1 MLGIFGKRQV
11 AVSFDTPL
19 QLIVQQTPP
28 PEPSKAGVRVYSTCD
43 GFTVKGMA
51 PIMYTLPNDKSVQV
65 KIAYVDAKGNPAK
78 VDGDV
83 EWTSSDED
91 ICGIATTGDSTL
103 VTLIPGSKIGQCQ
116 IKATADADLG
126 EGVREIVTPF
136 DMEVV
141 AGEAVAGTISPVGE
155 PQPIPVGKSKR

>member
-1 MLGIFGKRQV
+1 MFGIFGTKQV
-11 AVSFDTPL
+11 SVSFATPL

-28 PEPSKAGVRVYSTCD
+28 PEPSKAGVWVESTCD
-43 GFTVKGMA
+43 GLTVKGMA
-51 PIMYTLPNDKSVQV
+51 PIMYTLPNDKSVQL
-65 KIAYVDAKGNPAK
+65 KITYVDAKGNPAK

-103 VTLIPGSKIGQCQ
+103 VTLIPGSKVGQCQ

-126 EGVREIVTPF
+126 EGVKEIITPF
-136 DMEVV
+136 DLEVV
-141 AGEAVAGTISPVGE
+141 AGSAVAGTITPTGE
-155 PQPIPVGKSKR
+155 PQPIPVGKAKR